1 MWQALF
7 ENKLS
12 FMINKYLNRV
22 YIFNKYIVMIEI
34 GTVKNIEML
43 DIVARFLVCLRGKN
57 FDLVQFGSI
66 LLTIICQMCFV
77 VEKI

>member
-1 MWQALF
+1 
-7 ENKLS
+7 
-12 FMINKYLNRV
+12 MINKYLNRV